1 MQISLTFRNTEAE
14 DWLKEHVNK
23 RLLKLDKYIDTL
35 TETRVIL
42 SVEKFRNVAE
52 INLSGRGLN
61 LNGKEEAKE
70 MIIAIDNVIDKIE
83 RQLKK
88 HKEKTR
94 NHKENASKNEMV
106 IMEEDELSSESYE
119 EGEFQPGIVEVRKV
133 ALKPMSVDDA
143 IMEIEETRNRFVI
156 YRDSSSERMNVIY
169 RRDDGNYVLIEPKS

>member
-70 MIIAIDNVIDKIE
+70 MIIAVDNVIDKIE

-94 NHKENASKNEMV
+94 NHKENAPKNEMV
-106 IMEEDELSSESYE
+106 TVEDEVSSESYE
-119 EGEFQPGIVEVRKV
+119 EDEFQPSIVEVRKI

>member
-1 MQISLTFRNTEAE
+1 M
-14 DWLKEHVNK
+14 KEHVNK

-70 MIIAIDNVIDKIE
+70 MIIAVDNVIDKIE

-94 NHKENASKNEMV
+94 NHKENAPKNEMV
-106 IMEEDELSSESYE
+106 TVEDEVSSESYE
-119 EGEFQPGIVEVRKV
+119 EDEFQPSIVEVRKI

-143 IMEIEETRNRFVI
+143 IMKIEETRNRFVI

>member
-23 RLLKLDKYIDTL
+23 RLLKLDKYIDKP
-35 TETRVIL
+35 TETHVIL

-106 IMEEDELSSESYE
+106 IMEDELSLEGFE
-119 EGEFQPGIVEVRKV
+119 EDEFQPSIVEVRKV
-133 ALKPMSVDDA
+133 TLKPMSVDDA

-156 YRDSSSERMNVIY
+156 YRDSFSERMNVIY
-169 RRDDGNYVLIEPKS
+169 KRDDGNYVLVEPKS